1 MFEWDDEIV
10 DIREHYPLLDLAEVV
25 KDRQWFFHIY
35 AGSFKFR
42 SAWF

>member
-25 KDRQWFFHIY
+25 KDNKDLKQEFFLLIKSLHIY
-35 AGSFKFR
+35 
-42 SAWF
+42 